1 MIRWIISSSILIVLI
16 ICLRGVF
23 KEKIRPGLRY
33 ALWLLVAVRLLYPFH
48 FGTSILSFE
57 NLSNQVI
64 SRMEIEQEIQHTD
77 LPSQKEGIKIY
88 DGITEIRDTSEYV
101 SELPQT
107 VPLEDPEEYK
117 IDLQPIL
124 LGIWILGSACCAVL
138 FMMSNLRFRKEL
150 YRTRILMEEQREKLP
165 VYCVEKLKTP
175 CLFGLFSPAIY
186 VTLEAA
192 EDSVMLRHTIA
203 HELSHL
209 KQGDRFWS
217 VLRCLCLVIHWFNP
231 LVWVA
236 AKLSKQDAE
245 LSCDAATIKKLGEE
259 ERAAYGKTLIR
270 LTCEKR
276 QNLFVAAT
284 TMTSEKSRIKE
295 RIRLIAKKPKFRF
308 YAVLL
313 VLLVAGAASAA
324 AFTGGVKREKT
335 VSDIEDSDTEEAE
348 KPEEIPVQETMKQEE
363 SASKIDILVEHADA
377 MQRKGY
383 TEAVLTYVDNTE
395 VGWDHYSE
403 EPWASEEERETLAQ
417 TALKEL
423 YTLTGYQVKE
433 CTYTTDGRS
442 RFVFGKSEEFL
453 KKSLAF
459 YTRNYGFTLS
469 GDETPEMIF
478 VNARRFHYSDVQQVD
493 SPFYKKELEGHGAVP
508 MWFLDH
514 SGVYQ
519 GEEIVGF
526 TATDLNDTVYTH
538 IKLIFDGGYY
548 LVVMDEEI
556 ETVTEVKGPYKD
568 SDPYAVILDQYYNAL
583 AAKQNGADEESS
595 LPASVI
601 NPYWSWE
608 GDRKKE
614 LLSKI
619 GYAFYDLNA
628 DGIQE
633 LLIGWIDNE
642 FWNLEDG
649 YVFAV
654 YTLDASLEYGIPF
667 LALEG
672 WERNLYMIGND
683 GHSLYRIGSGGAA
696 DSSYQK
702 GVFDPAEETF
712 MRIDEEL
719 YTQWSG
725 EKQEIEWYYVQE
737 GIEVVMDRE
746 QALKLEEQWEA
757 SGRNLEYQVFA
768 DWK

>member
-33 ALWLLVAVRLLYPFH
+33 ALWFLVAVRLLCPFH
-48 FGTSILSFE
+48 FGTSMFSFE
-57 NLSNQVI
+57 NLSNHVI
-64 SRMEIEQEIQHTD
+64 SRMETEQEIQHTD
-77 LPSQKEGIKIY
+77 LPSQKEGVKIY
-88 DGITEIRDTSEYV
+88 DRITEVGDASEDV
-101 SELPQT
+101 SEIPKDI
-107 VPLEDPEEYK
+107 PLEEPEDHK
-117 IDLQPIL
+117 IDGRMIFF
-124 LGIWILGSACCAVL
+124 GIWILGSACCSII

-150 YRTRILMEEQREKLP
+150 CRTRVLMEEQREKLP

-186 VTLEAA
+186 VTREAA
-192 EDSVMLRHTIA
+192 EDPVMLRHTIA
-203 HELSHL
+203 HEMSHL

-231 LVWVA
+231 LVWA
-236 AKLSKQDAE
+236 ATKLSKQDAE

-284 TMTSEKSRIKE
+284 TMTSEKNRIKE
-295 RIRLIAKKPKFRF
+295 RIRLIAKKPKIRF

-313 VLLVAGAASAA
+313 VLLVAGAAGTA
-324 AFTGGVKREKT
+324 AFTGGVEKEET
-335 VSDIEDSDTEEAE
+335 VSDRKETE
-348 KPEEIPVQETMKQEE
+348 KLEEISVQETMEQED

-377 MQRKGY
+377 MLREGY

-395 VGWDHYSE
+395 VDWDYYSE
-403 EPWASEEERETLAQ
+403 EPWNSEEEREAFAQ

-442 RFVFGKSEEFL
+442 RFIFGKSGEFL
-453 KKSLAF
+453 QKSLAF

-469 GDETPEMIF
+469 GDEIPEMSF

-493 SPFYKKELEGHGAVP
+493 SPFNKKELEGSGAVP
-508 MWFLDH
+508 MWFLEH

-519 GEEIVGF
+519 GEKIAGF

-538 IKLIFDGGYY
+538 IKLSFDGGYY
-548 LVVMDEEI
+548 LVIMDEEI
-556 ETVTEVKGPYKD
+556 ETVAEVKGPYKD
-568 SDPYAVILDQYYNAL
+568 SDPYAAILDQYYNAL
-583 AAKQNGADEESS
+583 AAKQNGEDEESG
-595 LPASVI
+595 LPASII

-608 GDRKKE
+608 GDGKKE

-633 LLIGWIDNE
+633 LLLGWIDNE

-654 YTLDASLEYGIPF
+654 YTLDTSLEYGIPL

-672 WERNLYMIGND
+672 WERNRYVIGND
-683 GHSLYRIGSGGAA
+683 GRSLYRMASGGFA
-696 DSSYQK
+696 DTSYQK
-702 GVFDPAEETF
+702 GVFDPAGELF
-712 MRIDEEL
+712 MKTEEEL
-719 YTQWSG
+719 DSQWSD
-725 EKQEIEWYYVQE
+725 EKQDIEWYYVQGE
-737 GIEVVMDRE
+737 TEEIMERE
-746 QALKLEEQWEA
+746 QGWELGDQWMA

>member
-33 ALWLLVAVRLLYPFH
+33 ALWFLVAVRLLCPFH
-48 FGTSILSFE
+48 FGTSVLSFE

-64 SRMEIEQEIQHTD
+64 SSMETEQEIQHID
-77 LPSQKEGIKIY
+77 LPSQKEGVKIY
-88 DGITEIRDTSEYV
+88 DGITEIVDASEYE
-101 SELPQT
+101 SEMPNIIL
-107 VPLEDPEEYK
+107 LEEPEDYK
-117 IDLQPIL
+117 IDGRMIL
-124 LGIWILGSACCAVL
+124 VGIWILGSVCCSII
-138 FMMSNLRFRKEL
+138 FMMSNLRFRNEL
-150 YRTRILMEEQREKLP
+150 CRSRILMEEQREKLP
-165 VYCVEKLKTP
+165 VYCVKKLKTP

-186 VTLEAA
+186 VTQEAS
-192 EDSVMLRHTIA
+192 EDPVMLRHTIA
-203 HELSHL
+203 HEMSHL

-217 VLRCLCLVIHWFNP
+217 VLRCFCRVIHWFNP

-295 RIRLIAKKPKFRF
+295 RIRLIAKTPKIRF

-313 VLLVAGAASAA
+313 VLFVAGVAGTA
-324 AFTGGVKREKT
+324 AFTGGVENEET
-335 VSDIEDSDTEEAE
+335 VSDREETE
-348 KPEEIPVQETMKQEE
+348 KLEEIPVQEAMEQED
-363 SASKIDILVEHADA
+363 SVSKIDILVEQADV
-377 MQRKGY
+377 MLREGY

-395 VGWDHYSE
+395 VDWDYYSE
-403 EPWASEEERETLAQ
+403 EPWASEEEREALAQ

-433 CTYTTDGRS
+433 CSYTTDGRS
-442 RFVFGKSEEFL
+442 RFIFGKSEDFL

-459 YTRNYGFTLS
+459 YTRNYGFMLS
-469 GDETPEMIF
+469 GDEIPEMIF

-508 MWFLDH
+508 MWFLEH

-519 GEEIVGF
+519 GEKIVGF
-526 TATDLNDTVYTH
+526 IATDLNDAVYTH
-538 IKLIFDGGYY
+538 IKLSFDGGYY

-556 ETVTEVKGPYKD
+556 ETVAEVKGPYKD
-568 SDPYAVILDQYYNAL
+568 SDPYAAILDQYYNAL
-583 AAKQNGADEESS
+583 AAKQNSEDEESG
-595 LPASVI
+595 LPVSII

-608 GDRKKE
+608 GDGKKE

-633 LLIGWIDNE
+633 LLVGWIDNE

-672 WERNLYMIGND
+672 WERNLYVIGND
-683 GHSLYRIGSGGAA
+683 GRTLYRMASGGSA
-696 DSSYQK
+696 DTSYQK
-702 GVFDPAEETF
+702 GVFAPAGELF
-712 MRIDEEL
+712 MRTEEEL
-719 YTQWSG
+719 YSQWSD
-725 EKQEIEWYYVQE
+725 EKQDIEWYYVQGE
-737 GIEVVMDRE
+737 TEEIMERE
-746 QALKLEEQWEA
+746 QGEKMGDQWMT
-757 SGRNLEYQVFA
+757 SGMNLEYQVFE

>member
-23 KEKIRPGLRY
+23 KERIRPGLRY
-33 ALWLLVAVRLLYPFH
+33 ALWLLVAVRLLCPFY

-64 SRMEIEQEIQHTD
+64 SRIETEQEIQHTE
-77 LPSQKEGIKIY
+77 LPSQKEGVKIY
-88 DGITEIRDTSEYV
+88 DGITEIRDTSEDV
-101 SELPQT
+101 SKPPQT
-107 VPLEDPEEYK
+107 DPLEEPEDHK
-117 IDLQPIL
+117 IDVQTIF
-124 LGIWILGSACCAVL
+124 LGIWILGSACCAVI
-138 FMMSNLRFRKEL
+138 FIMSNLRFRKEL
-150 YRTRILMEEQREKLP
+150 YRTRSLMEEQSEKLP
-165 VYCVEKLKTP
+165 IYCVENLKTP

-192 EDSVMLRHTIA
+192 EDPVMLRHTIA

-245 LSCDAATIKKLGEE
+245 LSCDAATIKQLGEE

-276 QNLFVAAT
+276 QNLFVEAT

-313 VLLVAGAASAA
+313 VLLVAGADLAA
-324 AFTGGVKREKT
+324 AFTGGVKKEET
-335 VSDIEDSDTEEAE
+335 VSDTEETE
-348 KPEEIPVQETMKQEE
+348 KPEEIPVQETMGQEA
-363 SASKIDILVEHADA
+363 SVSKIDILVEHADA
-377 MQRKGY
+377 MQREGY

-395 VGWDHYSE
+395 VGWDHYGE
-403 EPWASEEERETLAQ
+403 EPWASEEEREALAQ

-442 RFVFGKSEEFL
+442 RFIFGKSEEFL
-453 KKSLAF
+453 KKSLGF
-459 YTRNYGFTLS
+459 YTRNYGFALS

-493 SPFYKKELEGHGAVP
+493 SPFHKKELEGQGAVP

-519 GEEIVGF
+519 GEKILGF

-556 ETVTEVKGPYKD
+556 ETVAEVKGPYLD
-568 SDPYAVILDQYYNAL
+568 SDPYAVILDQYYNVL
-583 AAKQNGADEESS
+583 AAKQNGSDEESS

-608 GDRKKE
+608 GDGQKE

-654 YTLDASLEYGIPF
+654 
-667 LALEG
+667 
-672 WERNLYMIGND
+672 
-683 GHSLYRIGSGGAA
+683 
-696 DSSYQK
+696 
-702 GVFDPAEETF
+702 
-712 MRIDEEL
+712 
-719 YTQWSG
+719 
-725 EKQEIEWYYVQE
+725 
-737 GIEVVMDRE
+737 
-746 QALKLEEQWEA
+746 
-757 SGRNLEYQVFA
+757 
-768 DWK
+768 

>member
-33 ALWLLVAVRLLYPFH
+33 ALWFLVAVRLLCPFH
-48 FGTSILSFE
+48 FGTSVLSFE

-64 SRMEIEQEIQHTD
+64 SSMETEQEIQHID
-77 LPSQKEGIKIY
+77 LPSQKEGVKIY
-88 DGITEIRDTSEYV
+88 DGITEIVDASEYE
-101 SELPQT
+101 SEMPNII
-107 VPLEDPEEYK
+107 PLEEPEDYK
-117 IDLQPIL
+117 IDGRMIL
-124 LGIWILGSACCAVL
+124 VGIWILGSVCCSII
-138 FMMSNLRFRKEL
+138 FMMSNLRFRNEL
-150 YRTRILMEEQREKLP
+150 CRTRILMEEQREKLP
-165 VYCVEKLKTP
+165 VYCVKKIKTP

-186 VTLEAA
+186 VTQEAS
-192 EDSVMLRHTIA
+192 EDPVMLRHTIA
-203 HELSHL
+203 HEMSHL

-217 VLRCLCLVIHWFNP
+217 VLRCFCLVIHWFNP

-295 RIRLIAKKPKFRF
+295 RIRLIAKTPKIRF

-313 VLLVAGAASAA
+313 VLFVAGVAGTA
-324 AFTGGVKREKT
+324 AFTGGVENEET
-335 VSDIEDSDTEEAE
+335 VSDREETE
-348 KPEEIPVQETMKQEE
+348 KLEEIPVQEAMEQED
-363 SASKIDILVEHADA
+363 SVSKIDILVEQADV
-377 MQRKGY
+377 MLREGY

-395 VGWDHYSE
+395 VDWDY
-403 EPWASEEERETLAQ
+403 
-417 TALKEL
+417 
-423 YTLTGYQVKE
+423 
-433 CTYTTDGRS
+433 
-442 RFVFGKSEEFL
+442 
-453 KKSLAF
+453 
-459 YTRNYGFTLS
+459 
-469 GDETPEMIF
+469 
-478 VNARRFHYSDVQQVD
+478 YSDVQQVD

-508 MWFLDH
+508 MWFLEH

-519 GEEIVGF
+519 GEKIVGF
-526 TATDLNDTVYTH
+526 IATDLNDAVYTH
-538 IKLIFDGGYY
+538 IKLSFDGGYY

-556 ETVTEVKGPYKD
+556 ETVAEVKGPYKD
-568 SDPYAVILDQYYNAL
+568 SDPYAAILDQYYNAL
-583 AAKQNGADEESS
+583 AAKQNSEDEESG
-595 LPASVI
+595 LPVSII
-601 NPYWSWE
+601 NPYWSLE
-608 GDRKKE
+608 GDEKKE

-633 LLIGWIDNE
+633 LLLGWIDNE

-654 YTLDASLEYGIPF
+654 YTLDASLEYGIPL

-672 WERNLYMIGND
+672 WERNLYVIGND
-683 GHSLYRIGSGGAA
+683 GRTLYRMASGGSA
-696 DSSYQK
+696 DTSYQK
-702 GVFDPAEETF
+702 GVFDPAGELF
-712 MRIDEEL
+712 MRTEEEL
-719 YTQWSG
+719 YSQWSD
-725 EKQEIEWYYVQE
+725 EKQDIEWYYVQGE
-737 GIEVVMDRE
+737 TEEIMERE
-746 QALKLEEQWEA
+746 QGEKLGDQWMT
-757 SGRNLEYQVFA
+757 SGMNLEYQVFE